1 MHYRKEYMKEQT
13 DLLTCKTDE
22 LVDLKDVRIDTT
34 RPVRERMEEF
44 LQQVGN
50 PYLFKSEGLVI
61 KASFLPQT
69 GRTLTD
75 VLPTLLIP

>member
-1 MHYRKEYMKEQT
+1 MHYRKESMKEQT
-13 DLLTCKTDE
+13 DLLTCETDE

>member
-13 DLLTCKTDE
+13 DLLTCETDE